1 MRLNIN
7 FLPLSIFRLFTLFC
21 DSFFFL
27 KWLRRKDKR
36 MIREKKKRKSSLT
49 TTNRKHHL
57 LPTDIISHF
66 LRTKA
71 RENKI
76 QSLFVVI
83 IRSFSVLS
91 HCRPNQICEHR
102 LFSFF
107 LLLSLSCF
115 FYFSSSSSSS
125 FPSRPIT
132 QLNVWDGSRSSGH
145 TYVCIS
151 RKKSKQDRTDHHR

>member
-1 MRLNIN
+1 
-7 FLPLSIFRLFTLFC
+7 
-21 DSFFFL
+21 
-27 KWLRRKDKR
+27 
-36 MIREKKKRKSSLT
+36 MIIQKKNT
-49 TTNRKHHL
+49 ITATNRKHHL

-71 RENKI
+71 RENII

-91 HCRPNQICEHR
+91 HCGPNQICEHR

-107 LLLSLSCF
+107 LSFFSLSLFLFLF
-115 FYFSSSSSSS
+115 FFFFSFSSHYSVECM
-125 FPSRPIT
+125 RRVEIE
-132 QLNVWDGSRSSGH
+132 RAHIH

-151 RKKSKQDRTDHHR
+151 RNESKQDRTDHHRSNNCRYSIG